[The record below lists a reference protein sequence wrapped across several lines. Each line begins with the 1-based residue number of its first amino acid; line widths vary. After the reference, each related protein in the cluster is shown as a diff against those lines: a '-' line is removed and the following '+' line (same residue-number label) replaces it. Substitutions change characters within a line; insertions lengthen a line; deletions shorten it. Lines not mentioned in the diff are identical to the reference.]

1 MEKIFFGKSGDI
13 SIKLN
18 HGGVLTMRLHEN
30 NGSHYG
36 YYIDVLDEDAD
47 EIPTLDC
54 LIADD
59 CLLLAE
65 AFQIVAE
72 HLKGLEAR

>member
-1 MEKIFFGKSGDI
+1 MDKISFDESGNI
-13 SIKLN
+13 VVKLH
-18 HGGVLTMRLHEN
+18 HGGVLAMRLHEN
-30 NGSHYG
+30 NSSDYG

-59 CLLLAE
+59 CLLLVE

-72 HLKGLEAR
+72 YLKGLEAR